1 MGRRWLATGDFGNLD
16 PQVRSGP
23 LMTSNGGPVMTSVP
37 WLLVVAFKLLL
48 NATHTISLTSASL
61 LGHSQSSWCADN
73 GCAEQFEGL
82 GGCVNLAAPL
92 QISGLSTRFDLA
104 ATSLKGLCGA
114 VGCCHCMKLLPNSTE
129 AAIASESKP
138 SSGPKKPTATKP
150 SAKKPGANKP
160 KPKKPKNPKAKKPK
174 SKKPKKPKS
183 KKPKRPKPK
192 KPKTK
197 KPKPKK
203 PKSKTPKSKNQ
214 KPKTKKPKPKQPKS
228 KTPKSK
234 NQKP

>member
-1 MGRRWLATGDFGNLD
+1 MGSVDRGGTWRGRRWLATDDFGPLD

-23 LMTSNGGPVMTSVP
+23 LMTSNGGPGMTSVP
-37 WLLVVAFKLLL
+37 WLLVVALNLLL
-48 NATHTISLTSASL
+48 NASHTISLTPASQ
-61 LGHSQSSWCADN
+61 LGPSQSSWCADN

-92 QISGLSTRFDLA
+92 QISALSTRFDLA

-129 AAIASESKP
+129 AAVAGESKP
-138 SSGPKKPTATKP
+138 SNVPKKPTAKKP
-150 SAKKPGANKP
+150 SAKKP
-160 KPKKPKNPKAKKPK
+160 KPKKPKNPKAKNPK
-174 SKKPKKPKS
+174 SKK
-183 KKPKRPKPK
+183 
-192 KPKTK
+192 
-197 KPKPKK
+197 
-203 PKSKTPKSKNQ
+203 PKSKNQ

-234 NQKP
+234 NQKPKSSDFLDSFRLP

>member
-1 MGRRWLATGDFGNLD
+1 
-16 PQVRSGP
+16 
-23 LMTSNGGPVMTSVP
+23 MTSVP
-37 WLLVVAFKLLL
+37 WLLVVAFNLLL
-48 NATHTISLTSASL
+48 NASHTISLTPASL
-61 LGHSQSSWCADN
+61 LGPSQSNWCVDN

-92 QISGLSTRFDLA
+92 QISALSTRFDLA

-129 AAIASESKP
+129 AAIAGKSKP
-138 SSGPKKPTATKP
+138 NSGPKNPTAKKP
-150 SAKKPGANKP
+150 SAKKPKP
-160 KPKKPKNPKAKKPK
+160 RRPKKPKTKK
-174 SKKPKKPKS
+174 
-183 KKPKRPKPK
+183 PKPK

-214 KPKTKKPKPKQPKS
+214 KPISSDVLNSFRLP
-228 KTPKSK
+228 
-234 NQKP
+234 